1 MDYRHF
7 HELLAGKAAPQA
19 GALQE
24 LLRDHPYCQA
34 GHLLLVKAFHDQQHI
49 RYEPALRT
57 AAAHQPDRRV
67 LYRIVHDQV
76 QASSDSVFREPV
88 TAAPESPF
96 LEAAKEESPL
106 LIGAQAV
113 DSTIP
118 AGIFSDHYVP
128 EQVTPEP
135 MSEQP
140 PVLPEP
146 SREAII
152 NPHIQEEPISLAPVV
167 PIENDDPRE
176 VLRRRLAELLGDSAS
191 TATVRETK
199 VIPEEPAAP
208 TILNDT
214 PKTTD
219 DFLVTAPAG
228 MPEEP
233 IEEAESGITKVTDA
247 KPAEPVKSEDIVDAE
262 SEALEDPVFR
272 EGLSYALEET
282 LLHELERLPELSVSP
297 EESHDTAKSP
307 ETETT
312 EPKAVSGNFFAWL
325 RSKQVDGFGAVEAV
339 HAEDDQKDEREPIK
353 AATLPGTVIPA
364 KATDEQSA
372 LIDKFIAEEPR
383 IVPSKTEFFN
393 PVVQAKRSVEEHEDI
408 VSETL
413 AGIYAAQGNL
423 LKARSA
429 YQRLGLLHP
438 EKSAY
443 FAALVREIDEKLNS
457 SSSEDL

>member
-67 LYRIVHDQV
+67 LYRIVHDQL
-76 QASSDSVFREPV
+76 QANPDSVFREPV
-88 TAAPESPF
+88 SAAPESPF
-96 LEAAKEESPL
+96 LEVAKEEAPL
-106 LIGAQAV
+106 LIGEQAADATV
-113 DSTIP
+113 P

-128 EQVTPEP
+128 EPATDKAEPEVTPI
-135 MSEQP
+135 
-140 PVLPEP
+140 VPEP

-152 NPHIQEEPISLAPVV
+152 NPHIQEEPISLSPVTST
-167 PIENDDPRE
+167 EADDPRE
-176 VLRRRLAELLGDSAS
+176 VLRRRLAELLGD
-191 TATVRETK
+191 TAATGHGQ
-199 VIPEEPAAP
+199 
-208 TILNDT
+208 DT
-214 PKTTD
+214 PTQPSEAAAADALPHVTKPVD

-233 IEEAESGITKVTDA
+233 VEEIASEVEYGTD
-247 KPAEPVKSEDIVDAE
+247 VKSVEPAKSEAIVDAE
-262 SEALEDPVFR
+262 SEALADPVFR

-413 AGIYAAQGNL
+413 AGIYTAQGNL